1 MDLFGR
7 NKAKVKK
14 RPVIDPPMIET
25 ATTTN
30 TTQMLQHSPISPHS
44 MTDDYITGVGRL
56 LDTTSIRS
64 SQSSTPSVDIES
76 TNAEHMSEAEIEEFF
91 ERMLTRRGIHD
102 ATARAKMSS
111 FPMEKKRL
119 MVAQD
124 IQSESNTSTTQ
135 TNRRGGGMD
144 KKSEHQTES
153 KGPEYYVQKLS
164 DMSRGVNTK
173 IVSHL
178 AVGLRTMPL
187 SWVRQFIDMQGLLVI
202 TDLLE
207 AFNKTKNKQ
216 ELSLSVEAD
225 LLKCFKALLNNR
237 VKDEKKEM

>member
-44 MTDDYITGVGRL
+44 ITDDYMTGKRDNGYPSEYMYFVFKKPSLGVGRL

-91 ERMLTRRGIHD
+91 ERMLVKH
-102 ATARAKMSS
+102 
-111 FPMEKKRL
+111 
-119 MVAQD
+119 
-124 IQSESNTSTTQ
+124 ST
-135 TNRRGGGMD
+135 GGYG
-144 KKSEHQTES
+144 
-153 KGPEYYVQKLS
+153 
-164 DMSRGVNTK
+164 
-173 IVSHL
+173 
-178 AVGLRTMPL
+178 
-187 SWVRQFIDMQGLLVI
+187 
-202 TDLLE
+202 
-207 AFNKTKNKQ
+207 
-216 ELSLSVEAD
+216 
-225 LLKCFKALLNNR
+225 
-237 VKDEKKEM
+237 